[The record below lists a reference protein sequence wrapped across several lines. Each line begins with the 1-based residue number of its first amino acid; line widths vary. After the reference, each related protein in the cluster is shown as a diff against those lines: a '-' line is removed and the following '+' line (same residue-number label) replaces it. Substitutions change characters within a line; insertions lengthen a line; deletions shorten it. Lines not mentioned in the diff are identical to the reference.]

1 MESTEYYKQL
11 AAYIKEHDLD
21 KANRVIMQ
29 ELANIFVKKREDFV
43 YMLTNAGLDA
53 NMNMTDGQLIDL
65 FLDNVHSNKKL
76 LLGTAFLIA
85 HNNKVVSFDGDDE
98 ISESGMKATHKVLYN
113 YFDADKY
120 DNFDS
125 ESYSNA
131 VDPVSAI
138 ATALGQGAKLGTA
151 ITEKKALGEKQ
162 QIAQTELMGKKA
174 EAKQQLVQSIL
185 AQRQAEQAGKL
196 AKQEAISKNKKIAL
210 IIGGSLL
217 GLAVIGFI
225 IYKVKKGK

>member
-1 MESTEYYKQL
+1 MESTEYYKEL
-11 AAYIKEHDLD
+11 AAYIKEHDLE

-29 ELANIFVKKREDFV
+29 ELANIFVKKREDFI
-43 YMLTNAGLDA
+43 YMLTNASLDA
-53 NMNMTDGQLIDL
+53 NKDMTDGQLIDL

-85 HNNKVVSFDGDDE
+85 HNNKVVSFDGDEE
-98 ISESGMKATHKVLYN
+98 ISESGLKATHKVLYN
-113 YFDADKY
+113 YFDAHEY

-138 ATALGQGAKLGTA
+138 AEALGAGAKLGTA
-151 ITEKKALGEKQ
+151 ITEKKSLGQKQ
-162 QIAQTELMGKKA
+162 NIASTELMGKKA

-185 AQRQAEQAGKL
+185 SQRQAEQAGKL
-196 AKQEAISKNKKIAL
+196 AKQESISKNKKIAL
-210 IIGGSLL
+210 IIGGSVL
-217 GLAVIGFI
+217 GLALIGLV
-225 IYKVKKGK
+225 IYKLKKK

>member
-1 MESTEYYKQL
+1 MESTEYYKEL
-11 AAYIKEHDLD
+11 AAYIKEHDLE

-29 ELANIFVKKREDFV
+29 ELANIFVKKREDFI

-53 NMNMTDGQLIDL
+53 NKNMTDGQLIDL

-76 LLGTAFLIA
+76 LLGTAFLVA
-85 HNNKVVSFDGDDE
+85 HNNKVVSFDGDEE

-113 YFDADKY
+113 YFDAHEY

-138 ATALGQGAKLGTA
+138 AEALGAGAKLGTA
-151 ITEKKALGEKQ
+151 ITEKKSLGQKQ
-162 QIAQTELMGKKA
+162 NIASTELMGKKA

-185 AQRQAEQAGKL
+185 AQRQSEQAGKL
-196 AKQEAISKNKKIAL
+196 AKQESISKNKKIAL

-217 GLAVIGFI
+217 GLAVVGFI

>member
-1 MESTEYYKQL
+1 MEATEYYKEL
-11 AAYIKEHDLD
+11 AAYIKQHDLE
-21 KANRVIMQ
+21 KASRVVMQ

-53 NMNMTDGQLIDL
+53 NMSMSDGELIDL
-65 FLDNVHSNKKL
+65 FLSNVHSNKKL
-76 LLGTAFLIA
+76 LLGTAFLIS
-85 HNNKVVSFDGDDE
+85 HNNKVVSFDGDEE

-113 YFDADKY
+113 YFDAHEY

-125 ESYSNA
+125 ENYSNA
-131 VDPVSAI
+131 VAAI
-138 ATALGQGAKLGTA
+138 AGALGAGAKLGTA
-151 ITEKKALGEKQ
+151 IVEKKSLGQKQ
-162 QIAQTELMGKKA
+162 NIASTELMGKKA

-185 AQRQAEQAGKL
+185 AQRQAQQAGAL
-196 AKQEAISKNKKIAL
+196 AKQESIAKNKKIAL

>member
-43 YMLTNAGLDA
+43 YMLTNAGLNA
-53 NMNMTDGQLIDL
+53 NMNMTDGELIDL

-76 LLGTAFLIA
+76 LLGTAFLVA
-85 HNNKVVSFDGDDE
+85 HNNKVVSFDGDEE

-131 VDPVSAI
+131 VDPVSAV
-138 ATALGQGAKLGTA
+138 AEALGAGAKLGTA
-151 ITEKKALGEKQ
+151 ITEKKALGEKK
-162 QIAQTELMGKKA
+162 QIAQTELMGKKS

-196 AKQEAISKNKKIAL
+196 AKQESIAKNKKIAL

>member
-1 MESTEYYKQL
+1 MESTEYYKEL
-11 AAYIKEHDLD
+11 AAYIKEHDLE

-29 ELANIFVKKREDFV
+29 ELANIFVKKREDFI

-53 NMNMTDGQLIDL
+53 NKDMTDGQLIDL

-76 LLGTAFLIA
+76 LLGTAFLVA
-85 HNNKVVSFDGDDE
+85 HNNKVVSFDGDEE
-98 ISESGMKATHKVLYN
+98 ISESGLKATHKVLYN
-113 YFDADKY
+113 YFDAHEY

-125 ESYSNA
+125 ENYSNA
-131 VDPVSAI
+131 VAAI
-138 ATALGQGAKLGTA
+138 AGALGAGAKLGSA
-151 ITEKKALGEKQ
+151 IVEKKGLNQKQ
-162 QIAQTELMGKKA
+162 QIASTELMGKKA

-196 AKQEAISKNKKIAL
+196 AKQESIDKNKKIAL

-217 GLAVIGFI
+217 GLAVVGFI